1 MVNEK
6 KLIEM
11 IYIYQSGYST
21 QGKYTLNEWFE
32 AREYCNKN
40 YTAMRKVTQRVANN
54 MPSPKI

>member
-11 IYIYQSGYST
+11 IYIYQSGY
-21 QGKYTLNEWFE
+21 YTHSKHTLQEWFE

-40 YTAMRKVTQRVANN
+40 YTAMRKFTRRVSDNI
-54 MPSPKI
+54 PSPRI